1 MIFQKNG
8 LLFVVLFVLY
18 RRRQGMAGTDI
29 STSFWCSG
37 VACKKKLGE
46 KIVDTNPC
54 EDQRY

>member
-18 RRRQGMAGTDI
+18 RGRQGVAVTDK

-37 VACKKKLGE
+37 VAYKKKLGE

-54 EDQRY
+54 KDQRY